1 VTDLE
6 KNHNWGGVSG
16 DVGSVVATR
25 LAGGGR
31 LVGTFS
37 GTLHSLGA
45 MTADLTVTNGSF
57 DVRIDP
63 SP

>member
-1 VTDLE
+1 
-6 KNHNWGGVSG
+6 VSG
-16 DVGSVVATR
+16 DVGSVVVTS
-25 LAGGGR
+25 LAGGR
-31 LVGTFS
+31 VVGTSS